1 VTAGFPAEPERKRE
15 RERGAVS
22 MLMLAL
28 LVMGLVL
35 VLAAAR
41 LGTALSGRAHAESAA
56 DAAALAAADA
66 LALGRGSA
74 AAEDAAR
81 TVAERNDAHLVSC
94 ACSGT
99 SAEVVVEVDLVA
111 IGHAQGHAR
120 AVVEATCLLPGRC

>member
-1 VTAGFPAEPERKRE
+1 MTTA

-35 VLAAAR
+35 VLAAGR

-56 DAAALAAADA
+56 DAAALAAADS
-66 LALGRGSA
+66 LALGNGGADAESA
-74 AAEDAAR
+74 ARD
-81 TVAERNDAHLVSC
+81 VAERNGAHLVSC
-94 ACSGT
+94 DCSGA
-99 SAEVVVEVDLVA
+99 SAEVVVEVDLPVL
-111 IGHAQGHAR
+111 GHAQAHAR